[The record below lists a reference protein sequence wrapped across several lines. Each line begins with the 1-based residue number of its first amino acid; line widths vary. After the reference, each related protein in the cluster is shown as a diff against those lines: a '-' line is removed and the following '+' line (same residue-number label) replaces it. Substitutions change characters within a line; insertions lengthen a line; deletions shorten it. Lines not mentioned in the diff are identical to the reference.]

1 MNWRHLLYA
10 LFPVIVI
17 LETHA
22 QSDSLF
28 VIPKIDG
35 ITFDGRVG
43 ETEWNSIAPVPMVQ
57 YEPNAGSPPTEKTE
71 IRIAY
76 DAKYIY
82 VSMRAY
88 DRDPN
93 GIRSTSLYRD
103 RISGSDH
110 LELLLDTYND
120 NETAYVFTTTPT
132 GIRNDLEI

>member
-10 LFPVIVI
+10 LFHIIVI

-35 ITFDGRVG
+35 ITFDGRVD

-93 GIRSTSLYRD
+93 GIWPKSPSFRC
-103 RISGSDH
+103 
-110 LELLLDTYND
+110 
-120 NETAYVFTTTPT
+120 
-132 GIRNDLEI
+132 